1 MPRSR
6 MAATLLCSL
15 LFANTPATAQQ
26 PTPTPQP
33 SSTQAAQTAPT
44 PDPNDP
50 VQRIRDEGLNRSQ
63 VMQTLNYLT
72 NVIAPRLTGSTN
84 MKRANEWTRDR
95 LTEWGLSNAHL
106 EAWGPF
112 GRGWTLKR
120 FSAEVVEP
128 QAFPLFAYP
137 KAWSPPT
144 AGPLTSEVVYVNATN
159 EQELQKFKG
168 TLRGK
173 IVLNGP
179 ARDLKAHF
187 DPDATRATDKELLQ
201 LANEPDPA
209 TRPPRR
215 PPQGAPDFRAVAAFN
230 AAKLNFY
237 KDEGAALVVDPSRGD
252 DGTVFVQQA
261 TVPQPAPTAMPVA
274 AAAATPSAPAV
285 GANAPRTIRAWDRD
299 APQFA
304 PQMVLSVEQY
314 NRVAPMLEAGVP
326 VRMSVNLEA
335 QFLDQDPMAY
345 NTVAEIPGTDLK
357 DEVVMLG
364 GHMDSWHG
372 GTGATDNGAG
382 VAVAM
387 EAVRIIK
394 ALGLQPRRTIRV
406 ALWSGEEEGLLGSRA
421 YVEQHFGKVETPTP
435 TPTPATPAAEPGKG
449 KPTPQAQPTPVPRA
463 RLLTKP
469 EYEKLSAYFNLDN
482 GTGRIRGVYMQG
494 NDSVRALFRS
504 WLAPFT
510 DLGAQTLTLANTG
523 GTDHLSFDAIGLPGF
538 QFIQDTIDYD
548 TRTHHSTQDTF
559 ERIQPDD
566 MKQAAAIMAAFVYQT
581 AMLDAKLPRKPF
593 K

>member
-1 MPRSR
+1 MHRRR
-6 MAATLLCSL
+6 MAAALLCSL
-15 LFANTPATAQQ
+15 LFANTPASAQQ
-26 PTPTPQP
+26 PTPTPTPQP
-33 SSTQAAQTAPT
+33 SSTTAQPSSTQAGAQTQPT

-63 VMQTLNYLT
+63 VMKTLSYLT
-72 NVIAPRLTGSTN
+72 NVIGPRLTGSTN
-84 MKRANEWTRDR
+84 MKRANEWTRDK

-128 QAFPLFAYP
+128 QAIPLFAYP
-137 KAWSPPT
+137 KAGSPPT
-144 AGPLTSEVVYVNATN
+144 AGPLTAEVAYVNATT

-168 TLRGK
+168 ALRGK

-187 DPDATRATDKELLQ
+187 DPDATRATEKQLLD

-215 PPQGAPDFRAVAAFN
+215 PPQGAPDFRAVAAFD

-261 TVPQPAPTAMPVA
+261 TVPQPAPTATPVA
-274 AAAATPSAPAV
+274 ATAATPTTPAV

-314 NRVAPMLEAGVP
+314 NRVARMLEAGVA

-421 YVEQHFGKVETPTP
+421 YVEQHFGKLETPAP
-435 TPTPATPAAEPGKG
+435 TPSPAPPGPAES
-449 KPTPQAQPTPVPRA
+449 KPTPQATPATPPSA
-463 RLLTKP
+463 RLVTK
-469 EYEKLSAYFNLDN
+469 
-482 GTGRIRGVYMQG
+482 
-494 NDSVRALFRS
+494 
-504 WLAPFT
+504 
-510 DLGAQTLTLANTG
+510 
-523 GTDHLSFDAIGLPGF
+523 
-538 QFIQDTIDYD
+538 
-548 TRTHHSTQDTF
+548 
-559 ERIQPDD
+559 
-566 MKQAAAIMAAFVYQT
+566 
-581 AMLDAKLPRKPF
+581 
-593 K
+593 

>member
-6 MAATLLCSL
+6 MAAALLCSL
-15 LFANTPATAQQ
+15 LFANTPAPAQQ
-26 PTPTPQP
+26 PTTTPTPQP
-33 SSTQAAQTAPT
+33 SSTQTGAQAQPT

-63 VMQTLNYLT
+63 LMQTLNYLT
-72 NVIAPRLTGSTN
+72 NVIGPRLTGSTN
-84 MKRANEWTRDR
+84 MKRANEWTRDK

-144 AGPLTSEVVYVNATN
+144 AGPLTAEVIYVNATN
-159 EQELQKFKG
+159 EQELQKYKG

-215 PPQGAPDFRAVAAFN
+215 PPQGTPDFRAVAAFN

-252 DGTVFVQQA
+252 DGTIFVQQA
-261 TVPQPAPTAMPVA
+261 TVPQPAPA
-274 AAAATPSAPAV
+274 ASSPAPAA
-285 GANAPRTIRAWDRD
+285 GANAPRTIRAWDKD

-304 PQMVLSVEQY
+304 PQVVLSVEQY
-314 NRVAPMLEAGVP
+314 NRVARMLEAGVS

-406 ALWSGEEEGLLGSRA
+406 ALWSGEEEGLLGSHA
-421 YVEQHFGKVETPTP
+421 YVEQHFGKLETPQP
-435 TPTPATPAAEPGKG
+435 TPSPTPSAAEPGKG
-449 KPTPQAQPTPVPRA
+449 KPTPQAQPMPAPRA
-463 RLLTKP
+463 HLVTKP